1 MSLAMAWGL
10 VADVDI
16 ESEKMRRL
24 GETRFVLGQ
33 SLDCASCVH
42 QHKHASILLQFSHK
56 TEVVIN
62 WSLLKS

>member
-1 MSLAMAWGL
+1 MDVASVETHDGGRCFMSLAMGWGL

-33 SLDCASCVH
+33 HILCCVFG
-42 QHKHASILLQFSHK
+42 SIHL
-56 TEVVIN
+56 
-62 WSLLKS
+62 